1 MRRNV
6 ICLYD
11 LHHPSNFFL
20 PISQP
25 SASNPSTQP
34 PIRRLALP
42 LIRSITQPNAR
53 ASLYQPTTQS
63 PSFHQPRHTGKTPS
77 SPPPEPTGNS
87 FVPTALT
94 PHPANTG
101 VSEKLCWRVSNDL
114 GAWGLTV
121 SVESLALDRIKS
133 LSASSYSLFNI
144 WWISANQPLSS
155 LFGSHSS
162 NSSSVFI
169 IVAICPFNLFFAAP
183 SFLPLA
189 SSSNSS
195 HD

>member
-1 MRRNV
+1 MNSPHTSAYSDRPYVAMMLRKIRLFGV
-6 ICLYD
+6 
-11 LHHPSNFFL
+11 
-20 PISQP
+20 ISQP
-25 SASNPSTQP
+25 NHNLRILFVSVIMFLFAHKSSSSAPFT
-34 PIRRLALP
+34 
-42 LIRSITQPNAR
+42 
-53 ASLYQPTTQS
+53 
-63 PSFHQPRHTGKTPS
+63 
-77 SPPPEPTGNS
+77 
-87 FVPTALT
+87 PTALT

-101 VSEKLCWRVSNDL
+101 VLSMLRWCVSNDL
-114 GAWGLTV
+114 GTWGLTV